1 MLLGAASHKP
11 LGVLVRVV
19 HVAVVHVH
27 VHVTVEAGVESPGY
41 YADMRMAARREIS

>member
-1 MLLGAASHKP
+1 MILGVASHKP

-19 HVAVVHVH
+19 HVAV

-41 YADMRMAARREIS
+41 YADMRMAARREVS